1 MLFNLESESTTQF
14 FLRCQNFTNLCKCLM
29 NEIIKNDSFI
39 LTLDEKSFTKFC
51 YMETVDMTAKQT
63 KVLYWVLSNLF
74 ILVNFSMDG

>member
-1 MLFNLESESTTQF
+1 
-14 FLRCQNFTNLCKCLM
+14 M

-51 YMETVDMTAKQT
+51 YMETVDMTEKQT

-74 ILVNFSMDG
+74 ILVNFSRDG